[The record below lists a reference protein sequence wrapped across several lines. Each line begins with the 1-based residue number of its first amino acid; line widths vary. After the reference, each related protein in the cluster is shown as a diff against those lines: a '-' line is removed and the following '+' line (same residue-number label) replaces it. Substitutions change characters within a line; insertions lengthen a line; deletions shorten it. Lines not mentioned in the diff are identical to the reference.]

1 MAGSCV
7 GKGAEVGYSRKTARG
22 ASSPAKPALHIP
34 ELHCCQ
40 LSDSKEAKSLLYD
53 AVADAVCLS
62 SCVAWLAGPWP
73 CPPEPVEEEGQRGYD
88 VGETMAGKLTHCR

>member
-1 MAGSCV
+1 MSVDYHNLPMVTGSTDNGGYLAVLAKCQAKRAVAARKRPTAPKRIALAGSCV

-40 LSDSKEAKSLLYD
+40 HFRLKRSDIIL
-53 AVADAVCLS
+53 V
-62 SCVAWLAGPWP
+62 
-73 CPPEPVEEEGQRGYD
+73 
-88 VGETMAGKLTHCR
+88 